1 MKKKAW
7 KKVRLLALDFDGV
20 MTDGK
25 VTVRE
30 DGLES
35 VTCSR
40 RDSLG
45 ISMLKKI
52 GVKVVVISKEKN
64 PVVATRCKKL
74 KIECFSGIDDKP
86 TTLKTLL
93 EREGLDPQHVCYV
106 GDDVIDVECMKIV
119 GIGVA
124 VADAVR
130 QAKEAADYVTTAKGG
145 DHAVREVCDMI
156 LDAKR

>member
-1 MKKKAW
+1 MRNAW
-7 KKVRLLALDFDGV
+7 KDVLLLALDFDGV

-45 ISMLKKI
+45 ISMLRKI
-52 GVKVVVISKEKN
+52 GVTVVVISKERN
-64 PVVATRCKKL
+64 PVVAMRCQKL

-86 TTLKTLL
+86 TILETLL
-93 EREGLDPQHVCYV
+93 AREGLDPRHACYV

-130 QAKEAADYVTTAKGG
+130 QAKEAADYVTTARGG
-145 DHAVREVCDMI
+145 DHAVREVCDLI

>member
-7 KKVRLLALDFDGV
+7 KKVQLLALDFDGV

-52 GVKVVVISKEKN
+52 GVKVMVISKEKN
-64 PVVATRCKKL
+64 PVVAARCRKL
-74 KIECFSGIDDKP
+74 DIECFSGVDDKP
-86 TTLKTLL
+86 TLFKELMA
-93 EREGLDPQHVCYV
+93 REAIDPKRVCYV
-106 GDDVIDVECMKIV
+106 GDDVIDAECMKIA

-130 QAKEAADYVTTAKGG
+130 QAKEAADYVTSAKGG
-145 DHAVREVCDMI
+145 DHAVREVCDLI